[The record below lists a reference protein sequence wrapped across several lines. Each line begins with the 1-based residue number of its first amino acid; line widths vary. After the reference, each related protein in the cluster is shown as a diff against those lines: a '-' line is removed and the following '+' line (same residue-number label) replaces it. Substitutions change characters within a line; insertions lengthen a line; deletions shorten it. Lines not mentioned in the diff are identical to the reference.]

1 MARGKGGRP
10 TAPVRPEKSGPVEAR
25 SSTGPPHRDR
35 LFDADNIIIHR
46 LSPRQDGQLRA
57 GTVLGKNILRLG
69 SLLLGDV
76 LAVKEGDELYDKTS
90 GNSIG
95 KIVKVESVQNTEP
108 ILCNDGIY
116 RIGTIQNRINLI
128 ITVMGEGTITEDG
141 CFINRTYELV
151 RESDRKFMTKYFEA
165 QGKIKDFL
173 S

>member
-1 MARGKGGRP
+1 MR
-10 TAPVRPEKSGPVEAR
+10 V
-25 SSTGPPHRDR
+25 
-35 LFDADNIIIHR
+35 ADNKGKLFGKINFIDLCVIIIV
-46 LSPRQDGQLRA
+46 LILAA
-57 GTVLGKNILRLG
+57 GTYYKFGVLDKTGGTAELQPVTYTVEIRGVREYALQN
-69 SLLLGDV
+69 
-76 LAVKEGDELYDKTS
+76 VKEGDELYDKTS

-165 QGKIKDFL
+165 QGRIKDFL
-173 S
+173 V